1 MKYLYMGIFFICL
14 FVSKSY
20 SQGIVD
26 VSINEEVFPHNIAG
40 MFYSED
46 KKAVFG
52 AFVMP
57 QNFEKLV
64 SSKANMNGLG
74 DEVTTGYLK
83 NSKVFFI
90 SEKENRDGE
99 EYLVYAF
106 MKKIS
111 DTHIINMMSGFPL
124 AQKAY
129 YDTVVI
135 EAAISAKIN

>member
-1 MKYLYMGIFFICL
+1 MKYLKIVVFFMSLIISKNYAQGSVEVDINKEIFT
-14 FVSKSY
+14 
-20 SQGIVD
+20 
-26 VSINEEVFPHNIAG
+26 NNIAG

-46 KKAVFG
+46 NKAVFG

-64 SSKANMNGLG
+64 SDSESLKGFG
-74 DEVTTGYLK
+74 DETTTGYLK
-83 NSKVFFI
+83 NTKVFFI
-90 SEKENRDGE
+90 KGKENRDGE

-111 DTHIINMMSGFPL
+111 DTHIINMMSGFPFD
-124 AQKAY
+124 QKEH
-129 YDTVVI
+129 YDRVVI